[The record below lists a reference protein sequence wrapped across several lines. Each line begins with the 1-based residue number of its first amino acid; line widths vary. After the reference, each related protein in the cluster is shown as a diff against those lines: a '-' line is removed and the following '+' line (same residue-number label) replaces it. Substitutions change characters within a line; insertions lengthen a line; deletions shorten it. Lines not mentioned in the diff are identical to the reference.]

1 MGVPTVWVRT
11 SFEASG
17 FEVAIAPIPV
27 LPYNYTKQPKLDSYF
42 VNVRSLKSSPTTT
55 VNL

>member
-1 MGVPTVWVRT
+1 MGMPTVWVRT

-17 FEVAIAPIPV
+17 FEVAIAPISL
-27 LPYNYTKQPKLDSYF
+27 LPYNYTKQPKQDSYF
-42 VNVRSLKSSPTTT
+42 VNVSSLKPSPATT